1 MRWMLVIGTIVTGAS
16 LLAAPGL
23 EDKSATAPLDPV
35 EAGNYGRQIN
45 HMISMITSQY
55 VKPVE
60 RADLAAT
67 AMHGLYEAARVSP
80 PSSLGVDIRKAKD
93 EEELI
98 ALFTQARL
106 ALGDRDD
113 LKGPQALMSSLKALS
128 GLLDPYSGVVSSM
141 EWSRGDE
148 AEASPGLG
156 MQVKDNLGVGPLVVQ
171 TVIPGSPAQRAGI
184 RPGDQI
190 TSIDGRE
197 VASIKNVSAPA
208 LLRRTSGTPDMDVST
223 QPLRVHLAVTRPGSS
238 NTRKVAL
245 EEQTF
250 RGETV
255 LGVVRQDDNN
265 WDHWID
271 RARKVAHVRIGTLG
285 HGTSTDLAETIV
297 DLEGQGMRGLI
308 LDLRWCPGG
317 FLNEAVNI
325 AQIFVGDTRVAS
337 VRGRDGKE
345 IEYGSSKQPRS
356 GGFPLIVLVNG
367 DTSGGAE
374 LIAAAIQDT
383 RRGLVAGQRTL
394 GKASIQTPI
403 DLPLPNTKFKIT
415 TGTFFRPSGKNLHR
429 FSDSK
434 PTDDWGVC
442 PDRDMEYRVSADLGR
457 RLREWWLL
465 QSLRP
470 GNSNEALPLDDPA
483 VDTQRQAALQA
494 LIARIKKE

>member
-1 MRWMLVIGTIVTGAS
+1 MRWLLIIGTIVTGAR

-23 EDKSATAPLDPV
+23 EDRSATPSLDPV

-45 HMISMITSQY
+45 HLIAMIAAQY

-60 RADLAAT
+60 RTDLAA
-67 AMHGLYEAARVSP
+67 AALHGLYEAARVSP
-80 PSSLGVDIRKAKD
+80 PSALADDLRKARD
-93 EEELI
+93 DEELI

-106 ALGDRDD
+106 TLGDRDD
-113 LKGPQALMSSLKALS
+113 LKGPQALLSSLKALS

-148 AEASPGLG
+148 AESGPSLG

-171 TVIPGSPAQRAGI
+171 TVIPGGPAQRAGI

-197 VASIKNVSAPA
+197 VASLNVSAPA
-208 LLRRTSGTPDMDVST
+208 LLRRTSGTPDMEVSAR
-223 QPLRVHLAVTRPGSS
+223 PLRVQLAVTRPGSS
-238 NTRKVAL
+238 STRKVAL

-255 LGVVRQDDNN
+255 LGVIRQDDNH
-265 WDHWID
+265 WDYWID
-271 RARKVAHVRIGTLG
+271 RGRKVAHVRIGALG

-297 DLEGQGMRGLI
+297 DLEAQGMRGLI

-345 IEYGSSKQPRS
+345 IEYGSAKQPRKGS
-356 GGFPLIVLVNG
+356 FPLIVLVNG

-394 GKASIQTPI
+394 GKASVQTPI

-434 PTDDWGVC
+434 PTDDWGVR
-442 PDRDMEYRVSADLGR
+442 PERDLEYRVSADLGR
-457 RLREWWLL
+457 RLRDWWLL

-470 GNSNEALPLDDPA
+470 GIANDALPLDDPA

-494 LIARIKKE
+494 LVARIKE